1 MHASSTQA
9 PYLCFRIIFDNLY
22 VNYSDSLQT
31 SSWDQLDS
39 CTHRCKI
46 VHTPV
51 CFVGASLVLFLMYV
65 DDFADTNTSHLTM
78 CGGELC
84 WLEDEEWFLYS
95 PHASDSN
102 GCNRKILV
110 SAFLHLLSVLYLL
123 LLHIPFANLGC
134 CLCGDILLMQWF
146 VNLNTYFSYTHRI
159 NTNSGFKRITWSD

>member
-1 MHASSTQA
+1 MHANSTQA
-9 PYLCFRIIFDNLY
+9 PYLFFRIIFDNLY

-65 DDFADTNTSHLTM
+65 DDFVDTFASHLTM

-110 SAFLHLLSVLYLL
+110 SAFLHLLFVIAA
-123 LLHIPFANLGC
+123 HTFCQPGC
-134 CLCGDILLMQWF
+134 CLWGDISLMQWS

-159 NTNSGFKRITWSD
+159 NTYSGFKRITWAD